1 MKINGPIILWKPGL
15 LTLFLLKLTSNQ
27 ESMFGKHA
35 IYIISFFWCVT
46 FNQVLNFT
54 FSCNTFFRNLN
65 FLRISYFFWLKTHPR
80 ILNNRQPTS
89 NLSHLQRSL
98 NALIFLSPDILLFT
112 TLFCFPKYF
121 CPLPIILC
129 SQLLCN
135 RVKNVN
141 KSGVITHW
149 ATIIR
154 NSPFKI
160 YQKEL

>member
-15 LTLFLLKLTSNQ
+15 LTLFLLKLTSYQ

-35 IYIISFFWCVT
+35 IYIIPFFDV
-46 FNQVLNFT
+46 FFQVLNFM

-89 NLSHLQRSL
+89 NQSHLQRFL
-98 NALIFLSPDILLFT
+98 NVLIFLSPDILLFT

-129 SQLLCN
+129 FQLLCN

-154 NSPFKI
+154 NSLFKI